1 MYPDYHYPPRGQ
13 KRKSATSG
21 KDVTSAAPSEPTP
34 KRRKVK
40 VLTHQPRYIEPATV
54 PKFGGETS
62 SATEAKEPA
71 LTQKIEEP
79 AAMPKASS
87 TKLAEPKADNIEEIE
102 VERTKILEVIS
113 PSAEVT
119 VPKAQKDLTTTPKR
133 KRMVNVLDVLET
145 IKTSSS
151 TPGKTGEASKTQTET
166 KLTEAKAAKSQAETE
181 AGPSE
186 PAKEKSLETEEKK
199 MEKEAAKQIL
209 PEKNVTSTP
218 EASFEVLNYIVRH
231 ASGKRL
237 SEEEIFEAKHYA

>member
-1 MYPDYHYPPRGQ
+1 MPSDSCTLTTTTRHGGK

-21 KDVTSAAPSEPTP
+21 KDEASAAPSETAP
-34 KRRKVK
+34 KRKKVK
-40 VLTHQPRYIEPATV
+40 VLTHRSRFIELAIV
-54 PKFGGETS
+54 PEFGGETS

-71 LTQKIEEP
+71 VTQRTEEP
-79 AAMPKASS
+79 AAVPKASS
-87 TKLAEPKADNIEEIE
+87 AKSGEPKAINIEETE

-151 TPGKTGEASKTQTET
+151 TPGKTAEALKTRIETKQTEA
-166 KLTEAKAAKSQAETE
+166 EAAKRHAETE

-186 PAKEKSLETEEKK
+186 PTKEKFLET
-199 MEKEAAKQIL
+199 
-209 PEKNVTSTP
+209 
-218 EASFEVLNYIVRH
+218 
-231 ASGKRL
+231 G
-237 SEEEIFEAKHYA
+237 EEETEREAT